1 MIDALKRREKIVQ
14 ENAFKQKKKKP
25 RLKFNPGLA
34 LICLQTTGPSAL
46 KNTGKNMLAVFE
58 PTLLYVEKVG
68 EVFMVVWFTTTSVIT
83 STSVIKGKYKCEPQL
98 LS

>member
-1 MIDALKRREKIVQ
+1 
-14 ENAFKQKKKKP
+14 
-25 RLKFNPGLA
+25 
-34 LICLQTTGPSAL
+34 
-46 KNTGKNMLAVFE
+46 MLAVFE